1 MTRDEVVGRLRPH
14 EPELRS
20 SGLAALYLFGSTA
33 RGEAREDSD
42 VDLLFEL
49 GDAPDFSLLTQASLQ
64 IRLSDVLGA
73 NVDLVGLDGLR
84 DRMRKRIGPELV
96 RIF

>member
-1 MTRDEVVGRLRPH
+1 MTRDEVVGRLRPY

-33 RGEAREDSD
+33 RGDATEDSD

-49 GDAPDFSLLTQASLQ
+49 GDAPYFSLLTQASLQ
-64 IRLSDVLGA
+64 IRLCDVLGT
-73 NVDLVGLDGLR
+73 NVDLVEREGLR
-84 DRMRKRIGPELV
+84 PRIRQRIDRDLV

>member
-1 MTRDEVVGRLRPH
+1 MTRDEVLGRLQPH

-33 RGEAREDSD
+33 RGEATNESD

-49 GDAPDFSLLTQASLQ
+49 GDARYFSLLSQASLQ
-64 IRLSDVLGA
+64 IRLSDVLGT
-73 NVDLVGLDGLR
+73 NVDLVEREGLR
-84 DRMRKRIGPELV
+84 PRMRKRIEPELV

>member
-42 VDLLFEL
+42 VDILCDLDDAGNVGLLEFI
-49 GDAPDFSLLTQASLQ
+49 DLQ
-64 IRLSDVLGA
+64 ERISSFLHRP
-73 NVDLVGLDGLR
+73 VDLVERRSLR
-84 DRMRKRIGPELV
+84 PRIRTRVERELV